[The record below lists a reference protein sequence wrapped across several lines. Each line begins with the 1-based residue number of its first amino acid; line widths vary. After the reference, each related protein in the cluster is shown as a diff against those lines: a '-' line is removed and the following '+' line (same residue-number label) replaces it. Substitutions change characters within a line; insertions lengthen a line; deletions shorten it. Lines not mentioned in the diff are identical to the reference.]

1 MAPMPRCSPLPGKC
15 IIFLRLSAQEQSN
28 VGVGAVSGGLHLLP
42 GGNRT
47 GWLRWSDSN
56 SETSSQNIPLK
67 GRSDCPDPAEFW
79 PQRLFAFELRR
90 PGDAARPR
98 ARTSAGVLAR
108 TLVIELPSLR
118 WQELPRFSADSEM
131 IRRPPI
137 QQHHCSL
144 GTGLFP
150 QRERVLWSRTASLSG
165 LLLSPPR
172 APWASAGVGWW
183 RRDVAPARFRGVLHV
198 QAQTRANRQG
208 AGFIQSSA
216 EGSPQRRAHQ
226 AGEFE
231 AGAGAGTAAPA
242 EWRHH
247 CNDHDFHRLAAALG
261 AGVFCW

>member
-1 MAPMPRCSPLPGKC
+1 MAHRD
-15 IIFLRLSAQEQSN
+15 
-28 VGVGAVSGGLHLLP
+28 
-42 GGNRT
+42 RT
-47 GWLRWSDSN
+47 GCLRWSDSN

-108 TLVIELPSLR
+108 TLAIELPSLR
-118 WQELPRFSADSEM
+118 WQELPRFSADLEM

-137 QQHHCSL
+137 QQHHCSFC
-144 GTGLFP
+144 TGLFP
-150 QRERVLWSRTASLSG
+150 QRERLWWSRTASLMAS
-165 LLLSPPR
+165 LLSPAS
-172 APWASAGVGWW
+172 APWASAGFGGG
-183 RRDVAPARFRGVLHV
+183 RRDVAPARLRGVLHV
-198 QAQTRANRQG
+198 QAQTWANRQG
-208 AGFIQSSA
+208 AGIESSA

-242 EWRHH
+242 ERRHH
-247 CNDHDFHRLAAALG
+247 CNDHDFPRLAAALG
-261 AGVFCW
+261 AGVFCRRGAQEARAQARV

>member
-1 MAPMPRCSPLPGKC
+1 MWWQVP
-15 IIFLRLSAQEQSN
+15 
-28 VGVGAVSGGLHLLP
+28 
-42 GGNRT
+42 NRT
-47 GWLRWSDSN
+47 GAWRPTAWLRWSDSN

-150 QRERVLWSRTASLSG
+150 QRERLWWSRTASLMAS
-165 LLLSPPR
+165 LLSPAS
-172 APWASAGVGWW
+172 APWASAGFGWW
-183 RRDVAPARFRGVLHV
+183 RRDVAPARLRGVL
-198 QAQTRANRQG
+198 ACPSAN
-208 AGFIQSSA
+208 
-216 EGSPQRRAHQ
+216 
-226 AGEFE
+226 AGEPPRRRLHPKFGRRQPAAE
-231 AGAGAGTAAPA
+231 STPGARQQLNHDRMLPA
-242 EWRHH
+242 EP
-247 CNDHDFHRLAAALG
+247 AAAQILR
-261 AGVFCW
+261 

>member
-1 MAPMPRCSPLPGKC
+1 MTDLFKLIFGILASRFKARATLEAENLVLRQQVNVLRRRTPKRPHVNNTDRFLFVWLYRWFPSVLEVVFDCQAGDHHSLAPCSDMAHRD
-15 IIFLRLSAQEQSN
+15 
-28 VGVGAVSGGLHLLP
+28 
-42 GGNRT
+42 RT

-118 WQELPRFSADSEM
+118 RQELPRFSADSEM

-165 LLLSPPR
+165 LFPSPPR
-172 APWASAGVGWW
+172 RP
-183 RRDVAPARFRGVLHV
+183 RG
-198 QAQTRANRQG
+198 
-208 AGFIQSSA
+208 
-216 EGSPQRRAHQ
+216 
-226 AGEFE
+226 
-231 AGAGAGTAAPA
+231 
-242 EWRHH
+242 
-247 CNDHDFHRLAAALG
+247 
-261 AGVFCW
+261 